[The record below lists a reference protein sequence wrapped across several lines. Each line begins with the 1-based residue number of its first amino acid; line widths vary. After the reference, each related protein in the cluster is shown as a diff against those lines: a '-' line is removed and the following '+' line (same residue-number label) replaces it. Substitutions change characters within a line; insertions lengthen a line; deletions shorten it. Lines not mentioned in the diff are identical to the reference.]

1 MSVDSILSKKDPGPK
16 RKIKRLNV
24 LSKIISSSIRQV
36 RPRVQP
42 IMVELIS
49 HEVLF
54 FSIIIVFFFLN
65 FWVVRL
71 LSLTANTPQEEIYL
85 RIFLYI
91 SEISIV
97 LIFVKH
103 EIMGMDLVRKRK
115 PPPNINPMIL
125 TDA

>member
-54 FSIIIVFFFLN
+54 FSIIIVFFF
-65 FWVVRL
+65 
-71 LSLTANTPQEEIYL
+71 
-85 RIFLYI
+85 
-91 SEISIV
+91 
-97 LIFVKH
+97 
-103 EIMGMDLVRKRK
+103 
-115 PPPNINPMIL
+115 
-125 TDA
+125 